1 MVSGKRMIRRLSA
14 LLLSAT
20 LALSACEKSAKE
32 KLSEAYSAIQSKDA
46 DRAEAAIKDAL
57 AKEPDAEQAP
67 VLMAQVHRLRAQY
80 EKAEQ
85 ELDGAWK
92 KNSLDGDKLSTQ
104 QKRMKQLFTEEYYPE
119 LYREW
124 AESIDAVANPQKFEE
139 IVLKGL
145 KHEKDDKYLNTM
157 LVEFYGKYAEKLIE
171 QGKKA
176 QGADTLEKIKP
187 LYTSSKIRNEAL
199 TRASALRLEVYREG
213 AQARFDTSIKPKLV
227 EAELFDAENNAAI
240 VLVQMEI
247 DRKLTEEEAKPLALA
262 ETSKQIE
269 AMIREVGQLA
279 PEVPLGVVTKV
290 DAYKEL
296 ETEYKRGSV
305 MLKSS
310 FSVPGLIEYA
320 RVAKKRFEKQ
330 QAKDAKAPAK
340 GDDKKPADGVEGGAE
355 KPAEKGADKPAEQPA
370 AGDKK

>member
-227 EAELFDAENNAAI
+227 EAYWRHLVSEGSEGDEYQRRWLRVGGLTDAEQARAF
-240 VLVQMEI
+240 VGAVSGTPVPVGCLQ
-247 DRKLTEEEAKPLALA
+247 EALRSGELLCDKSNY
-262 ETSKQIE
+262 EKFGNCSSRRTSS
-269 AMIREVGQLA
+269 
-279 PEVPLGVVTKV
+279 T
-290 DAYKEL
+290 
-296 ETEYKRGSV
+296 
-305 MLKSS
+305 
-310 FSVPGLIEYA
+310 A
-320 RVAKKRFEKQ
+320 RTGRCVFH
-330 QAKDAKAPAK
+330 
-340 GDDKKPADGVEGGAE
+340 
-355 KPAEKGADKPAEQPA
+355 
-370 AGDKK
+370 

>member
-1 MVSGKRMIRRLSA
+1 MVSGKQMIRRLSVF
-14 LLLSAT
+14 LLSAT

-67 VLMAQVHRLRAQY
+67 VLMAQVHRLRTQY

-145 KHEKDDKYLNTM
+145 EHEKDDKYLNTM

-213 AQARFDTSIKPKLV
+213 AQARFDSSIKPKLV
-227 EAELFDAENNAAI
+227 EAELFDAENNAAL
-240 VLVQMEI
+240 VLVQMELE
-247 DRKLTEEEAKPLALA
+247 RKVTEEEAKPLALA
-262 ETSKQIE
+262 EASKQIE

-279 PEVPLGVVTKV
+279 PEVSLGVVTKV

-296 ETEYKRGSV
+296 EVEYKRGSI

-330 QAKDAKAPAK
+330 QAKGAKNAGAPADGAMKGGAKGAEEPVDKAPAA
-340 GDDKKPADGVEGGAE
+340 DKK
-355 KPAEKGADKPAEQPA
+355 
-370 AGDKK
+370 

>member
-1 MVSGKRMIRRLSA
+1 MVSGKRMIRRLSV

-199 TRASALRLEVYREG
+199 TRASALRLEVS
-213 AQARFDTSIKPKLV
+213 ARGRRRAST
-227 EAELFDAENNAAI
+227 
-240 VLVQMEI
+240 
-247 DRKLTEEEAKPLALA
+247 R
-262 ETSKQIE
+262 
-269 AMIREVGQLA
+269 R
-279 PEVPLGVVTKV
+279 
-290 DAYKEL
+290 
-296 ETEYKRGSV
+296 
-305 MLKSS
+305 SS
-310 FSVPGLIEYA
+310 PSSSRPSSSTPRTTRRSCSSRWRSTA
-320 RVAKKRFEKQ
+320 SSPRRRPSRSRSPR
-330 QAKDAKAPAK
+330 PASRSRR
-340 GDDKKPADGVEGGAE
+340 
-355 KPAEKGADKPAEQPA
+355 
-370 AGDKK
+370 